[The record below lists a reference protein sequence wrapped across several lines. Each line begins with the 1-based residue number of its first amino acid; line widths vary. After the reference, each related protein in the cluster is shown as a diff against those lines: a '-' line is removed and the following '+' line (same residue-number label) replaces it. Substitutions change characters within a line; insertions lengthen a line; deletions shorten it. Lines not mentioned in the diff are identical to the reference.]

1 MTELEIKTSKNISMS
16 IFKEAKDYLENKP
29 IPLKDTYD
37 KKWVSVESL
46 IELRKSLERKINK
59 LNSFFAMKKYQ
70 IESKGRLLTVNQF
83 LEDELKQLKELGE

>member
-1 MTELEIKTSKNISMS
+1 MEKLEIKT
-16 IFKEAKDYLENKP
+16 YLEIEDYINS
-29 IPLKDTYD
+29 IPDRVEYD
-37 KKWVSVESL
+37 EINEKELNKKWVSVENL